1 MPFYGLSM
9 FSENLRMVYER
20 HNSNWV
26 VQEWPNDPT
35 IPGYERKGKG
45 KGKSKSS
52 VASKGS
58 AKGKMNGIASFLAD
72 V

>member
-35 IPGYERKGKG
+35 IPGGKG

>member
-1 MPFYGLSM
+1 
-9 FSENLRMVYER
+9 MVYECK
-20 HNSNWV
+20 WI

-35 IPGYERKGKG
+35 APGYEKKGKG

-58 AKGKMNGIASFLAD
+58 TKGKMNGIASFLAE